1 MFNYKVRF
9 ERSFSSCDTISHR
22 KKIMY
27 IQLKKINP
35 LKKKIFIPEN
45 FMNTEKN
52 THLFLTNTFFFHSFM
67 IHRVILFK
75 TLHLDHIQSK

>member
-1 MFNYKVRF
+1 
-9 ERSFSSCDTISHR
+9 
-22 KKIMY
+22 MY

-35 LKKKIFIPEN
+35 LKKKIFMPEN

-52 THLFLTNTFFFHSFM
+52 IRLFLTNTFFFHSFM

-75 TLHLDHIQSK
+75 TLHLNHIQSK